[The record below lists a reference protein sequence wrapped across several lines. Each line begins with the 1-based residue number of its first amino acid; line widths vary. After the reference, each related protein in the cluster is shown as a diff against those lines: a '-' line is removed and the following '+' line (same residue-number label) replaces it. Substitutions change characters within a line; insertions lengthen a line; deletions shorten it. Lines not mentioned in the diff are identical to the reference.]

1 MADHTHLAQPDEAL
15 RQARTLDL
23 GSALQRVADHLT
35 TGGPGLLMTDAD
47 RLTAARTV
55 ATTTHPHSEHAATEL
70 SHALLKLMPHI
81 TVQAVTHGEYA
92 LWLRKTSWSV

>member
-1 MADHTHLAQPDEAL
+1 MADLTHLTQEDEAL

-23 GSALQRVADHLT
+23 GNVLQQVADHLT

-55 ATTTHPHSEHAATEL
+55 AATVHPHSEHAAAQL
-70 SHALLKLMPHI
+70 SRTLLQHMPHI
-81 TVQAVTHGEYA
+81 TEQAITHGEYA
-92 LWLRKTSWSV
+92 LRVRKTSWSV